1 MIRIIYTSVYL
12 RSIKELPLNSKIE
25 EAEREIAERPLKFPV
40 ISGTGGARKARVAI
54 GNRGKSGGGRIIF
67 VYVQDNSDIY
77 LLDAY
82 AKNRQENLSTQDKK
96 TLRVLIDKLREE
108 GKNG

>member
-12 RSIKELPLNSKIE
+12 RSLKELPPDAKIE

-54 GNRGKSGGGRIIF
+54 GNRGKRGGGRVIF
-67 VYVQDNSDIY
+67 VYVQDNADIY
-77 LLDAY
+77 LLEAY
-82 AKNRQENLSTQDKK
+82 AKNQQEDLSSQDKK
-96 TLRVLIDKLREE
+96 TLRILVNKLREE
-108 GKNG
+108 GENG